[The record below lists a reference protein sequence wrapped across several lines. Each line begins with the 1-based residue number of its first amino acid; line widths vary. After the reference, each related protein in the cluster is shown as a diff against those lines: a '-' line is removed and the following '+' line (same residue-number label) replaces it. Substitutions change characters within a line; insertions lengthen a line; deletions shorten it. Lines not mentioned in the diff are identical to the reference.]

1 MLLVDV
7 HRTKSIIVVHKTAGT
22 TMNQPDKD
30 TMFHECSI
38 RTRPPAAYDTQISQ
52 VIVSVCRCVG
62 VSVCRCVG
70 VSVCRCVGVSVCR
83 CVGVS
88 VCRCVER
95 RAVSVCRKTSI
106 SPASIRVTFNSTPD
120 HSVNQHLNGAST
132 PAEHSCL

>member
-62 VSVCRCVG
+62 VSVCRCV
-70 VSVCRCVGVSVCR
+70 
-83 CVGVS
+83 
-88 VCRCVER
+88 ER

>member
-88 VCRCVER
+88 KDEQCRCVER
-95 RAVSVCRKTSI
+95 RAFLRQAFALHSTLHPITQSI
-106 SPASIRVTFNSTPD
+106 NT
-120 HSVNQHLNGAST
+120 
-132 PAEHSCL
+132 